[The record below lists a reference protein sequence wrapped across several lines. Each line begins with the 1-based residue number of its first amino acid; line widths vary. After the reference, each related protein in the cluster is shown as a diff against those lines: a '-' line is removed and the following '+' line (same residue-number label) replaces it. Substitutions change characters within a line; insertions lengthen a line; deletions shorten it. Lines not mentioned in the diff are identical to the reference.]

1 MSLGTNKRAHT
12 AHIWFDAKGE
22 ILAVGQVP
30 DPTEND
36 GTDRA
41 VVRRTVQPLGASNH
55 SVIEVDV
62 GGENL
67 ERLHETHCIDV
78 RTRMLVPKALKG
90 T

>member
-1 MSLGTNKRAHT
+1 MNKQAHT
-12 AHIWFDAKGE
+12 AHIWYDAKGE

-30 DPTEND
+30 DPSVQYGPD
-36 GTDRA
+36 GA
-41 VVRRTVQPLGASNH
+41 VIRHTVLPLGTPNH

-78 RTRMLVPKALKG
+78 RNRMLVPKALKG
-90 T
+90 P